1 MLKEFSSR
9 EAAGNLSGR
18 DKQVP
23 AVKDCRFTQT
33 AFGTVVHDSSGKW
46 LGQYETDANTL
57 LAIECTPDSLD
68 SRLKQLPADK
78 QDYLKKTFDFM
89 IEQALKSA

>member
-33 AFGTVVHDSSGKW
+33 AFGTVSYINWSKK
-46 LGQYETDANTL
+46 E
-57 LAIECTPDSLD
+57 IEG
-68 SRLKQLPADK
+68 
-78 QDYLKKTFDFM
+78 
-89 IEQALKSA
+89 I